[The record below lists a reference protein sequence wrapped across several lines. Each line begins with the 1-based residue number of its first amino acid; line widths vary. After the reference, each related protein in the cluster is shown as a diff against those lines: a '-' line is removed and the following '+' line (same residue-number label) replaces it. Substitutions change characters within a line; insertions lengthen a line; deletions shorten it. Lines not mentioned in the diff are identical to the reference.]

1 MDSPSAN
8 RNGHAVPGNT
18 MVSRTVNEIHSLVRP
33 FLEICILRK
42 GPQDLPASGLLLGI
56 AVCAHV
62 LMSILLSVVTLN
74 AWQAVLA
81 GLTDTLLVLILTGTL
96 LYAHRQKTRI
106 VQTLTAM
113 TGTGAIITLVAI
125 PVFSWLYSLQSSG
138 SGSPLAGLL
147 VLALIAWSLGISGHI
162 LRHALSIPYFL
173 GIFIAFVFFWISH
186 SVFTSLFPLGN

>member
-1 MDSPSAN
+1 MS
-8 RNGHAVPGNT
+8 
-18 MVSRTVNEIHSLVRP
+18 SRTVAEIHTLVRP

-56 AVCAHV
+56 AVCAHT
-62 LMSILLSVVTLN
+62 LTSILLSVVTLN
-74 AWQAVLA
+74 GWRAILA
-81 GLTDTLLVLILTGTL
+81 GITDTALVMVLTGTL
-96 LYAHRQKTRI
+96 LYAHRQKARI

-125 PVFSWLYSLQSSG
+125 PIFNWLYNIQASG
-138 SGSPLAGLL
+138 GGSPLAGLL
-147 VLALIAWSLGISGHI
+147 VLGLIAWSLGISGHI

-186 SVFTSLFPLGN
+186 SVFTTLFPLGT

>member
-1 MDSPSAN
+1 M
-8 RNGHAVPGNT
+8 PGDT
-18 MVSRTVNEIHSLVRP
+18 HMASHTVAEIHTLVRP

-56 AVCAHV
+56 AVCAHT
-62 LMSILLSVVTLN
+62 LTSILLSVVTLSGWR
-74 AWQAVLA
+74 AIFA
-81 GLTDTLLVLILTGTL
+81 GITDTLLVMILTGTL
-96 LYAHRQKTRI
+96 LYAHRQKARI

-125 PVFSWLYSLQSSG
+125 PIFNWLHGIQASG
-138 SGSPLAGLL
+138 EGSPLAGLL
-147 VLALIAWSLGISGHI
+147 VLGLIAWSLGVSGHI

-186 SVFTSLFPLGN
+186 SVFTTLFPLGT